1 MRTLLLRVWPNGGEW
16 VRGVG
21 VFLGCFLFLGAVVAS
36 VRAEWDP
43 TLLLLDLRR
52 LPPVVARIVAAGF
65 GIGLVVA
72 CSAPARMVRLGRWGR
87 GIAWVATAVAL
98 VNTMNLLVLR
108 GGAALSWFP
117 PVSLVLAL
125 ILALVAS
132 NRPVPSAPVS
142 AGRAGLAAVVA
153 ASLFPILQVLALGW
167 TDYRR
172 PASAAVVFG
181 ARAHA
186 DGRPSEASADRVRT
200 ACELHRLGLVR
211 TLVFSG
217 GPGDGV
223 VHETEAMRRLAIK
236 LGVPTES
243 IRLDPEGLSTR
254 ETARNIACLFS
265 PGERV
270 LAVSEFYHLPRIRIA
285 FAQEG
290 LEVLTV
296 PARPGNWL
304 RCFPVR
310 SMAREIPAY
319 WAYFFRGARPSHSRI
334 PC

>member
-1 MRTLLLRVWPNGGEW
+1 MSKFAQVPRSLIQVEWPGVWYLWWISLKIGGMAFFRPIE
-16 VRGVG
+16 R
-21 VFLGCFLFLGAVVAS
+21 A
-36 VRAEWDP
+36 VRA
-43 TLLLLDLRR
+43 
-52 LPPVVARIVAAGF
+52 AGRIV
-65 GIGLVVA
+65 V
-72 CSAPARMVRLGRWGR
+72 
-87 GIAWVATAVAL
+87 WVAAAVAL
-98 VNTMNLLVLR
+98 VNTLNLLLAP
-108 GGAALSWFP
+108 GGASLPWFP
-117 PVSLVLAL
+117 PVSLVLTL
-125 ILALVAS
+125 MLALVALAG
-132 NRPVPSAPVS
+132 PVPGTPFS
-142 AGRAGLAAVVA
+142 AGRTTFAAVLAAA
-153 ASLFPILQVLALGW
+153 LFPILQVLALGW

-181 ARAHA
+181 ARAYA
-186 DGRPSEASADRVRT
+186 AGRPSEALADRVRT

-217 GPGDGV
+217 GPGDGP
-223 VHETEAMRRLAIK
+223 VHETESMRRMAME
-236 LGVPTES
+236 LGVPSES

-254 ETARNIACLFS
+254 ETARNTACLFP

-304 RCFPVR
+304 RRLPLR
-310 SMAREIPAY
+310 SMAREIAAY
-319 WAYFFRGARPSHSRI
+319 WVYFFRAAIPTHSRI